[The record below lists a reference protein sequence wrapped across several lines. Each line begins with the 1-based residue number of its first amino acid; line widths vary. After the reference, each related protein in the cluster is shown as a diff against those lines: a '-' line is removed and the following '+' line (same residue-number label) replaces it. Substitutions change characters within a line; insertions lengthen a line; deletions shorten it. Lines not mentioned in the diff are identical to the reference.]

1 MAVKVQ
7 VVMDCHD
14 PDALAHF
21 WAEALAYQLD
31 PPPQGFTSWQDW
43 LKANNIPE
51 SDWNSASAIHDPDG
65 AGPRVYFQR
74 VPEDKIVKNRVHLDL
89 NVGGSR
95 QDPQA
100 ERKRRID
107 IEAERLV
114 GLGAKRLRS
123 FDERG
128 EYWVTLQDPEGNEF
142 DLQ

>member
-31 PPPQGFTSWQDW
+31 PPPQGFASWQDW
-43 LKANNIPE
+43 LRANNIPE
-51 SDWNSASAIHDPDG
+51 SDWNAASAIHDPEG

-74 VPEDKIVKNRVHLDL
+74 VPEGKTVKNRVHLDL

-95 QDPQA
+95 QDPME

-107 IEAERLV
+107 AEAERLM
-114 GLGAKRLRS
+114 GLGARRLRS
-123 FDERG
+123 FEERG